1 MVGLHHWMQGTCVT
15 LSLLLYIEPE
25 QEILWLD
32 RVALLSVLQ
41 YYYCEMTGLIVAV
54 YGGVLM
60 NCPVLMS
67 Y

>member
-32 RVALLSVLQ
+32 RVTLLSVLQ
-41 YYYCEMTGLIVAV
+41 YYCEMTGLIVAL